1 MTCLS
6 CLCFENDRK
15 GSNLDKNI
23 ITQLKIRF
31 TKIYSKKRGVSPVLA
46 TVIIFGLIITGVM
59 ITYVQVVP
67 YIQQAQSEEAITT
80 TSNSFL
86 ELDTTIKTLI
96 SESGAPGGFRTVLFN
111 KPAGR
116 IEYDPDRYL
125 YGLRLLDQD
134 EAPVYNIL
142 AEITNDTTGILPIGV
157 LDWIYNS
164 PRAIIPRGTTKYLT
178 GPDPYKFREPIFVT
192 GTFSSTDYSEITKL
206 TLSHLDDRRH
216 HVTLNYRISIY
227 ITISTQPDLEIR
239 FEVFLILLSADFENI
254 RNQYQH
260 ITVHSYNSYSIPQ
273 TLPKNDSIGTI
284 ELVWDNYLSS
294 GTTTTSLWST
304 EIIQG
309 LDLRNFNIV
318 VQTLVYEVGLSTS

>member
-1 MTCLS
+1 
-6 CLCFENDRK
+6 
-15 GSNLDKNI
+15 LDKHI
-23 ITQLKIRF
+23 ITQLKLKLRNIF
-31 TKIYSKKRGVSPVLA
+31 SKKRGVSPVLA

-86 ELDTTIKTLI
+86 ELDTAIKSLI

-116 IEYDPDRYL
+116 IEYDPERYL

-134 EAPVYNIL
+134 ENLVFNIL
-142 AEITNDTTGILPIGV
+142 EEISDDTTGGAISIGV

-164 PRAIIPRGTTKYLT
+164 PRAVIPRGTTKYLT
-178 GPDPYKFREPIFVT
+178 GPDPYKFRDPIFLT
-192 GTFSSTDYSEITKL
+192 GTFSSTEYLDL
-206 TLSHLDDRRH
+206 TNLSLSHLDDRRH

-227 ITISTQPDLEIR
+227 LTISTQPDPEIR
-239 FEVFLILLSADFENI
+239 FEVFLIRLSADFETI
-254 RNQYQH
+254 RSQYQD
-260 ITVHSYNSYSIPQ
+260 ITIHSYNSYSTPH
-273 TLPKNDSIGTI
+273 TLPENASIGAI
-284 ELVWDNYLSS
+284 ELVWDNYQSS

-304 EIIQG
+304 QTIQG
-309 LDLRNFNIV
+309 LDLEYFNIV

>member
-1 MTCLS
+1 M
-6 CLCFENDRK
+6 
-15 GSNLDKNI
+15 DKHI
-23 ITQLKIRF
+23 ITQLKLEVN
-31 TKIYSKKRGVSPVLA
+31 KIFSKKRGVSPVLA

-86 ELDTTIKTLI
+86 ELDTTIKSLI

-134 EAPVYNIL
+134 ENLVYNVLEEMIN
-142 AEITNDTTGILPIGV
+142 ETTDGYLPIGV

-164 PRAIIPRGTTKYLT
+164 PRAVIPRGTTKYLT
-178 GPDPYKFREPIFVT
+178 GPDPYKFRDPIFLT
-192 GTFSSTDYSEITKL
+192 GTFSSTDYLDLTNL
-206 TLSHLDDRRH
+206 TLSHQEDRRH
-216 HVTLNYRISIY
+216 HITLNYRISIY
-227 ITISTQPDLEIR
+227 LTISTQPDPEIR
-239 FEVFLILLSADFENI
+239 FEVFIIRLSADFEAI
-254 RNQYQH
+254 RSQYQH
-260 ITVHSYNSYSIPQ
+260 IIVHSYNSYSTPH
-273 TLPKNDSIGTI
+273 TLPENASIGAI
-284 ELVWDNYLSS
+284 ELVWDNVQSS

-304 EIIQG
+304 KTIYG
-309 LDLRNFNIV
+309 LDLRYFNIV
-318 VQTLVYEVGLSTS
+318 VQTLIYEVGLSTS

>member
-1 MTCLS
+1 M
-6 CLCFENDRK
+6 
-15 GSNLDKNI
+15 DKYI
-23 ITQLKIRF
+23 ITQLRIRG
-31 TKIYSKKRGVSPVLA
+31 TKIFSKKRGVSPVLA

-80 TSNSFL
+80 TGNSFL

-96 SESGAPGGFRTVLFN
+96 SESSAPGGFRTLVFN

-116 IEYDPDRYL
+116 IEYDPEHYL

-134 EAPVYNIL
+134 ENLVYNIL
-142 AEITNDTTGILPIGV
+142 AEITNDSLGALPIGV

-178 GPDPYKFREPIFVT
+178 GPDPYKFREPIFIT
-192 GTFSSTDYSEITKL
+192 GTFSSTDYQDLTNL

-227 ITISTQPDLEIR
+227 LTISTQPDPEIH
-239 FEVFLILLSADFENI
+239 FEVFLIRLSADFEAI
-254 RNQYQH
+254 RSQYQQ
-260 ITVHSYNSYSIPQ
+260 ITVHSYNSYSTPQ
-273 TLPKNDSIGTI
+273 TLTKNDSIGTI
-284 ELVWDNYLSS
+284 ELVWDNYLPS

-304 EIIQG
+304 KSIQG
-309 LDLRNFNIV
+309 LNLQYFNII